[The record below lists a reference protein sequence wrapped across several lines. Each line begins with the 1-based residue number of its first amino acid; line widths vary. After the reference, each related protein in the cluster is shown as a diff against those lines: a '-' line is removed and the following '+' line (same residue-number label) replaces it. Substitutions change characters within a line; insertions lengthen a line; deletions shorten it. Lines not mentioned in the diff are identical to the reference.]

1 MSQGIGRAAPGAN
14 GARVVASNHKKSLV
28 VLRQSAG
35 CSGEPAACACDYIDR
50 RSAVLEK
57 IFWCRLPDKLGVRWT
72 NVAGPILPERDCSI
86 LASAGARARTARARG
101 FPPRTGPDFA
111 Q

>member
-35 CSGEPAACACDYIDR
+35 CSGEPAACACNYIDR

-86 LASAGARARTARARG
+86 LASEVAGGSMAWDWDCQDRE
-101 FPPRTGPDFA
+101 DVLC
-111 Q
+111 